1 MKPDWIIHYIIGG
14 QPSSHTHGL
23 NKYGSLELELN
34 IPFDQRTVGMLLNL
48 IGLEIATKHK
58 RYQSGDRE
66 TDVFNWPIY
75 FLETAP
81 VIPDGNADRILRVL
95 VCDPG
100 GKYPWEDG
108 CVEPYTR
115 QLSSSEKQKMRI
127 LCWRRYGAT
136 DN

>member
-1 MKPDWIIHYIIGG
+1 MKPDWIIHYIIGD

-34 IPFDQRTVGMLLNL
+34 IPFDRRTVGMLLNL
-48 IGLEIATKHK
+48 IGLEIATKRK

-75 FLETAP
+75 FLETAS
-81 VIPDGNADRILRVL
+81 VISTGNSNRILRVL
-95 VCDPG
+95 VCDPE

-108 CVEPYTR
+108 CDEQYAK
-115 QLSSSEKQKMRI
+115 QLNSSEKQEMRT
-127 LCWRRYGAT
+127 LCRQRYGAA
-136 DN
+136 DS